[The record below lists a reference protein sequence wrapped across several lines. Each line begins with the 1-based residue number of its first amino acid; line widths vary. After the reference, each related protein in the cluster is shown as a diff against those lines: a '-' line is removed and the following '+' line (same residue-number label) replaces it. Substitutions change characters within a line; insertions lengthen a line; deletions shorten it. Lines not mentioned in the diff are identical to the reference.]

1 MLKALIGFSIENRF
15 VVFFFSLLL
24 VALGAY
30 SFNQLPIDAVPDITN
45 VQVQVLTSAPA
56 LGPLEVEQFITFP
69 VEQVMSGIPRMIE
82 IRSISRPGLSAVTV
96 VFEEG
101 TDIYWARQLVKE
113 RLDEARET
121 IPEGFG
127 SPEMG
132 PISTGLGEIYQFE
145 VRGEGK
151 DAMELRTILD
161 WQIAYQ
167 LRTVPGVVEV
177 NTWGGFLKT
186 YEVQLRPDALRQYE
200 LALSDVFRALEEN
213 NSNSGGGYIARA
225 GEANYIRGEGLIT
238 SLADIENIVVE
249 TREDGT
255 PIYIR
260 NLGEVC
266 FAPMIR
272 QGSVTRDGRG
282 EAVTGT
288 VMMLMGEN
296 SRAVVDR
303 VKEKIVE
310 IKKGLPPGVTI
321 DTFYDRTDLVRRT
334 IRTVATNLAEGGILV
349 VIVLFILLGNIR
361 GGLVV
366 ALAIP
371 LSMTVAFMAMVQ
383 GKVSAN
389 LMSLGALDFGL
400 IVDGAVV
407 MIENCFRH
415 LARPENRSKPRSQ
428 LIREACVEVARPV
441 VFGVGIITVVYL
453 PIMTLTGIEG
463 KMFRPMAF
471 TVIFALLGSLILSLT
486 LMPAL
491 AAAFL
496 RIKPPKESNAEYE
509 TFLIRW
515 LKKVY
520 RPVLTRAVGSP
531 GALVAAAGGVF
542 IVSAGIALGLGGEFI
557 PKLDEG
563 SIAIQAQRLPSVSL
577 EQSTQDAGLIENVLK
592 RFPEVTTVVSKTG
605 RAEIATDP
613 MGVDTSDIIVMLKPK
628 DEWTTAGTKG
638 ELIEKMAK
646 ALEEEV
652 RGLMFSFTQPI
663 ELRFNELIA
672 GVRSDV
678 GVKLYGDDLDVL
690 SLKAAEIARVLST
703 VPGAEDVKPDQI
715 GGLPFL
721 RVIVK
726 RAEIARYGMNA
737 REILDTVAAMGGR
750 GVGTVFE
757 GQRRFD
763 LQVRFPA
770 ETRDDV
776 EKIRAI
782 RVRGSK
788 GRLIPLAQLAEITM
802 EEGPNFISREKI
814 RRKINV
820 ELNVRNRDL
829 SGFVA
834 DAKAAVEAKVKLPP
848 GYEIEWGGQFKNFEQ
863 ASVRLMIVVP
873 LSLFIIFVLLY
884 TMFNSVKPAILI
896 YLNVPMAATGGIF
909 ALALRGMHFSISAGV
924 GFIALFGVAVL
935 NGLVLVSYIRQL
947 REQGVPIDQAVVEGG
962 LTRMRPVLM
971 TALVASLG
979 FIPMA
984 LSTGDGAEVQRPL
997 ATVVIGGLVTSTLLT
1012 LIVVPAIYRWF
1023 DLGKREVEI

>member
-1 MLKALIGFSIENRF
+1 MLKGIIGFSIKNRF
-15 VVFFFSLLL
+15 IVFFMALLL
-24 VALGAY
+24 VGLGAF
-30 SFNQLPIDAVPDITN
+30 SFTQLPIDAVPDITN

-69 VEQVMSGIPRMIE
+69 VEQVMSGIPRMTE
-82 IRSISRPGLSAVTV
+82 IRSVSRPGLSAITV
-96 VFEEG
+96 VFEDG
-101 TDIYWARQLVKE
+101 TDIYWARNLVKE

-121 IPEGFG
+121 IPGGFG

-151 DAMELRTILD
+151 DPMALRTILD
-161 WQIAYQ
+161 WQVAYQ
-167 LRTVPGVVEV
+167 LRTVQGVVEV

-186 YEVQLRPDALRQYE
+186 YEVQIRPDALREYK
-200 LALSDVFRALEEN
+200 LALSDIFRALEEN
-213 NSNSGGGYIARA
+213 NSNSGGGYIVRA
-225 GEANYIRGEGLIT
+225 GEANYIRGEGLIS
-238 SLADIENIVVE
+238 SLEDVGNIVVE

-260 NLGEVC
+260 NLGEVR

-272 QGSVTRDGRG
+272 QGAVTRDGRG

-303 VKEKIVE
+303 VKVKIEE
-310 IKKGLPPGVTI
+310 IRKGLPPGVTI

-334 IRTVATNLAEGGILV
+334 IRTVAVNLAEGGILV
-349 VIVLFILLGNIR
+349 IVVLFILLGNLR

-407 MIENCFRH
+407 MIENCFRR
-415 LARPENRSKPRSQ
+415 LGRPEAQSRPRQ
-428 LIREACVEVARPV
+428 DVIREACVEVARPV
-441 VFGVGIITVVYL
+441 VFGVGIIAVVYL

-471 TVIFALLGSLILSLT
+471 TVIFALLGSLVLSLT

-491 AAAFL
+491 AASLL
-496 RIKPPKESNAEYE
+496 RTKPAKDDHGEHE

-515 LKKVY
+515 LKGLY
-520 RPVLTRAVGSP
+520 RPLLSRAVRFP
-531 GALVAAAGGVF
+531 GILAGAAVIVFGVSIGFALR
-542 IVSAGIALGLGGEFI
+542 LGGEFL
-557 PKLDEG
+557 PKLEEG
-563 SIAIQAQRLPSVSL
+563 SLAIQAQRLPSVSL
-577 EQSTQDAGLIENVLK
+577 EQSIKDATLIEQVLK

-613 MGVDTSDIIVMLKPK
+613 MGVDTSDVIVMLKPR
-628 DEWTTAGTKG
+628 DEWTSAKTKG
-638 ELIEKMAK
+638 ELVERISA

-652 RGLMFSFTQPI
+652 RGVMFSYTQPI

-678 GVKLYGDDLDVL
+678 GIKLYGDDLETL
-690 SLKAAEIARVLST
+690 SVKAAEIARVVSK
-703 VPGAEDVKPDQI
+703 VRGAEDVKPDAI

-721 RVIVK
+721 RVIIK
-726 RAEIARYGMNA
+726 RAEIARYGINA
-737 REILDTVAAMGGR
+737 KEILDTIAAMGGR
-750 GVGTVFE
+750 GAGTVFE
-757 GQRRFD
+757 GQRRFG

-770 ETRDDV
+770 ETRDDA
-776 EKIRAI
+776 EKIGAI
-782 RVRGSK
+782 RVRDPK
-788 GRLIPLAQLAEITM
+788 GRLIPLAQLAEIVM

-829 SGFVA
+829 AGFVA
-834 DAKAAVEAKVKLPP
+834 EAKKAVEQEVKVPP
-848 GYEIEWGGQFKNFEQ
+848 GYEVEWGGQFKNLEQ
-863 ASVRLMIVVP
+863 AGGRLLGVVP
-873 LSLFIIFVLLY
+873 LALFIIFVLLY
-884 TMFNSVKPAILI
+884 TTFNSVKPSLLI
-896 YLNVPMAATGGIF
+896 YLNVPMAATGGVF
-909 ALALRGMHFSISAGV
+909 ALALRGMNFSISAGV

-947 REQGVPIDQAVVEGG
+947 REQGTPVEQAVLEGG

-1012 LIVVPAIYRWF
+1012 LLVIPAIYRWF
-1023 DLGKREVEI
+1023 DLGRKNPV